1 MTAGAQVQKQIM
13 ESTRGPWSEKW
24 DWLMPQHPQ
33 RNTNNGAQWS
43 LDNRERVHGKSEE
56 SVAHLY
62 NKAGLRNLAE
72 TEGNEISA
80 GILHE
85 EPRMCVREEKHK
97 KTSQKHGTVK

>member
-1 MTAGAQVQKQIM
+1 M
-13 ESTRGPWSEKW
+13 
-24 DWLMPQHPQ
+24 
-33 RNTNNGAQWS
+33 
-43 LDNRERVHGKSEE
+43 HGKSEG

-85 EPRMCVREEKHK
+85 EPRMCVTEEKHTK
-97 KTSQKHGTVK
+97 NVTKTWDSEISKHGAQRPQKP